1 MSAIRLV
8 PKAQPAGRR
17 RARLRIG
24 LPRPQRPGRAFRRRA
39 SWLAV
44 AAAIAGVFA
53 VTGRGGDSNH
63 YALDQLRDCLALHG
77 SLVVVDAGARGS
89 EGAATL
95 DLRGDKAR
103 LAFAATGKEAREIAR
118 AVQGAKRH
126 GNLVVYSALD
136 AQGSVPGPHA
146 RTVVTGCLSV
156 GEGRPQLAATGY
168 VYPAAVL
175 DQFLAACKDAETT
188 QAQCRCVLTQA
199 QAVAPP
205 DVFERLAVTTVPAE
219 EELMTRLL
227 DSCALVG

>member
-8 PKAQPAGRR
+8 PNPQSARR
-17 RARLRIG
+17 RRGRLRIR

-44 AAAIAGVFA
+44 AAAIAGVVA
-53 VTGRGGDSNH
+53 VTGRAGDSNH

-77 SLVVVDAGARGS
+77 SLVVFDAGARGS

-95 DLRGDKAR
+95 DLRGDTAR

-136 AQGSVPGPHA
+136 AQGTVPGPQA
-146 RTVVTGCLSV
+146 RAVVTRCLTA

-175 DQFLAACKDAETT
+175 DQFLAACRDAKTT
-188 QAQCRCVLTQA
+188 EAQCRCVLTEA
-199 QAVAPP
+199 QAAAPP

-219 EELMTRLL
+219 EELMTQLL